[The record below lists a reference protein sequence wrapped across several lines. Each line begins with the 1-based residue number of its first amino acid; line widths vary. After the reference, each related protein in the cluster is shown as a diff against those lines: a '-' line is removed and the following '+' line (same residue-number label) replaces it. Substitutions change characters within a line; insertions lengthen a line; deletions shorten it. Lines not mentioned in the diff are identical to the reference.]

1 MLDICKSAPL
11 PPQCGSNS
19 THAPIR
25 LWHGLVTFGCAITI
39 PDEEEELTKE
49 FLTPALIAASLVN
62 DLFSFEKEKNDAN
75 CQNAVYIVMKEHRC
89 GEEEGRERIR
99 QRIRIETAN
108 YVQIVKDTK
117 LRTDISEEVK
127 RYVDVMQYTLSGNVV
142 WSAQCPRYNLKAQ
155 WTELQMLRAKHGVAK
170 YPTMW
175 PPADGSMDHLWK
187 PKGEKRKRTD
197 SVNGTNGVKKSAI
210 SKLSTESLKLTKVVS
225 LALDSNLPDLSDHV
239 SCAPYP
245 DFCHTN
251 SMPRRLQLTMYLRLS
266 FNHMITLPPY
276 PRRVSGTRPLTP
288 STSGSKHLQN
298 RLQRSRKSSRCSTVH
313 PSC

>member
-1 MLDICKSAPL
+1 MVP
-11 PPQCGSNS
+11 GE
-19 THAPIR
+19 
-25 LWHGLVTFGCAITI
+25 HGLVTFGCAITI

-117 LRTDISEEVK
+117 LRIDIYEEVK
-127 RYVDVMQYTLSGNVV
+127 RYVDLMQYTLSGNVI

-155 WTELQMLRAKHGVAK
+155 WNELQMLRAKHGVAK
-170 YPTMW
+170 YPTTW

-187 PKGEKRKRTD
+187 PKGEKRKRID
-197 SVNGTNGVKKSAI
+197 SVSGANRVNVTNGVKKWAI
-210 SKLSTESLKLTKVVS
+210 SKFSTDSLNLTKVVS

-239 SCAPYP
+239 SCVLFP
-245 DFCHTN
+245 DFCQTN
-251 SMPRRLQLTMYLRLS
+251 SMPQRLQLTMYLRLS

-288 STSGSKHLQN
+288 STSGSRRLQN
-298 RLQRSRKSSRCSTVH
+298 RLQRSRKSLRCSTVH
-313 PSC
+313 LSC